1 MKKQTSVKLFLIQW
15 FFLVITAISGFL
27 IYKMLFPLY
36 YDHLK
41 NTQIHNAYL
50 DIAEL
55 DLNCLDDY
63 SIFRNYEQEGLSF
76 VIADEDM
83 DSVYTTGEDSEYLVY
98 LNRSEE
104 HTSELQSHLT

>member
-1 MKKQTSVKLFLIQW
+1 MAWVTALRWKEMKKQTSVKLFLIQW

-55 DLNCLDDY
+55 DLNCL
-63 SIFRNYEQEGLSF
+63 G
-76 VIADEDM
+76 
-83 DSVYTTGEDSEYLVY
+83 
-98 LNRSEE
+98 SEE
-104 HTSELQSHLT
+104 ASCRERVCLYV